1 MRYIIEQDP
10 WSLFFTNPI
19 FGGEILKCEMFPYP
33 GSTGSTGSN
42 SGPWRGRSA
51 AGNNYMS
58 ANMSS
63 ASSSSSYI
71 NSSRSVNLSNGA
83 GRTRLPLTPPKTTR
97 REPAGKA
104 RGLEAADLSQR
115 LHNLPENF
123 NHPKPLTAS
132 EIKPVIPPTPKLPNT
147 DSELDFASSPVSM
160 NHDLQGADDMGIH
173 NKLHAPSDILTP
185 PSSQFPSFAESME
198 SVLEDSQQD
207 LDEKLDMGTGLS
219 YWDLQEQRISPE
231 TLGTLTPA
239 LLKLITSASNRRHII
254 RNVSVEEFEEW
265 QRKYPGVQ
273 EDQQL
278 RYSYNGLNKTFIIE
292 CSSSY
297 HDAFVKFLSGRGMSQ
312 ISRITGNDECGLDIM
327 ATTEGL

>member
-1 MRYIIEQDP
+1 
-10 WSLFFTNPI
+10 
-19 FGGEILKCEMFPYP
+19 MFPYP
-33 GSTGSTGSN
+33 GSPGSG

-51 AGNNYMS
+51 ASNNYMS

-63 ASSSSSYI
+63 SSPYI
-71 NSSRSVNLSNGA
+71 NSSRPVSA
-83 GRTRLPLTPPKTTR
+83 MERTRLPLTPPKTTR

-104 RGLEAADLSQR
+104 RGLEAVDLSQR
-115 LHNLPENF
+115 LRNLPENF
-123 NHPKPLTAS
+123 RPLTPKSVIPTTPKPL
-132 EIKPVIPPTPKLPNT
+132 NT
-147 DSELDFASSPVSM
+147 DPEPDFASPPVPV
-160 NHDLQGADDMGIH
+160 NHDLQGADVMGIH

-185 PSSQFPSFAESME
+185 PLSQFPSFAESIE
-198 SVLEDSQQD
+198 SILEDSQQGP
-207 LDEKLDMGTGLS
+207 DEKLDMGTGLS

-239 LLKLITSASNRRHII
+239 LLKFITSASNRRHII

-265 QRKYPGVQ
+265 QCRYPGVQ

-278 RYSYNGLNKTFIIE
+278 RYSYNGLNKAFIIE

-327 ATTEGL
+327 GTTEGL